1 MAFNNLHL
9 KNFRSFE
16 DSIYSLDSFTLITG
30 KNGSGKSSVL
40 EALHLLLKFR
50 SFRTSSINSLI
61 NHNSDAFQLSCKNN
75 TQIFSLEKKRRVK
88 INKSGYQKDFDKFKT
103 FPLLINNFSLAFLET
118 NKDTRRDFLDYFMF
132 HVKHDYLAE
141 HKKFKKILSSRNRA
155 LKNKDEDQIAL
166 WTKLLTEQSELITQ
180 ERKKIF
186 DEIIPSI
193 PAFLNEL
200 PLNDKWKE
208 ISSSLSFKFI
218 KGWEGESLVEALR
231 ESYLADLE
239 KGYTTIGPQKFD
251 LEIKI
256 FGNNSGNILSR
267 GEQKLL
273 ILLVFLS
280 FGDFFSNFDNKES
293 IYLIDDL
300 PSELDEENLSLA
312 LNALKKI
319 KQQKIITSV
328 KNIENIKF
336 DSVID
341 L

>member
-16 DSIYSLDSFTLITG
+16 NSIYSLESFTLVTG
-30 KNGSGKSSVL
+30 KNGSGKSSIL

-50 SFRTSSINSLI
+50 SFRTPSINSLI
-61 NHNSDAFQLSCKNN
+61 NRNSESFNLSCKNN
-75 TQIFSLEKKRRVK
+75 VDILSLQKRRRTKV
-88 INKSGYQKDFDKFKT
+88 NKSGYEKDYDKYKT
-103 FPLLINNFSLAFLET
+103 LPLLINNFSLAFLET
-118 NKDTRRDFLDYFMF
+118 SKDTRRDFLDYFMF
-132 HVKHDYLAE
+132 HVKHDYQAQ
-141 HKKFKKILSSRNRA
+141 HKKFKKILISRNRA
-155 LKNKDEDQIAL
+155 LKNKNEDQIVL

-180 ERKKIF
+180 EREKIF
-186 DEIIPSI
+186 NKIIPFI
-193 PAFLNEL
+193 PVFLNEL

-208 ISSSLSFKFI
+208 ISSSLSFEFI
-218 KGWEGESLVEALR
+218 KGWKGVSLVEALR

-251 LEIKI
+251 LDINI
-256 FGNNSGNILSR
+256 FETNSGNILSR

-273 ILLVFLS
+273 ILLIFLS
-280 FGDFFSNFDNKES
+280 FGNFFSNLEGKES

-312 LNALKKI
+312 LNALKKV

-328 KNIENIKF
+328 KKIENIKF
-336 DSVID
+336 DCVID